1 MNLIILILYRTG
13 YGGEFLG
20 VGGTWNLNEDKN
32 PDAEIVASGVFVGF
46 FIYTSVVLLT
56 YCFGTTKHKKTL
68 VEIIMNFVGMFMFI
82 AVGGTAL
89 HYWHGYQ
96 SEHKYLHVDN
106 ERQIGL
112 AVGSLCVLEGA
123 TYLVDTLLSFYAFAE
138 DGYDFYFTVFGI
150 PTNVAGAF
158 GGFIQELCI
167 EPPDADNGPNQI
179 YLSSLLLIISILM
192 ITQVALTMYITRKKR
207 QQNAENISSTQHS

>member
-1 MNLIILILYRTG
+1 MVSLQTIASIVIKVLKLVLNLIILILYRTG

-46 FIYTSVVLLT
+46 FVYTSVVLIS
-56 YCFGTTKHKKTL
+56 YCFGNTDHKKTL
-68 VEIIMNFVGMFMFI
+68 VEIIMNFVGTFMFI

-96 SEHKYLHVDN
+96 SEQKFIYDAP

-123 TYLVDTLLSFYAFAE
+123 AYLMDLILSFLHYAKDEF
-138 DGYDFYFTVFGI
+138 
-150 PTNVAGAF
+150 N
-158 GGFIQELCI
+158 
-167 EPPDADNGPNQI
+167 
-179 YLSSLLLIISILM
+179 
-192 ITQVALTMYITRKKR
+192 
-207 QQNAENISSTQHS
+207 